1 MGMFLDVASFSARV
15 WSQEQERGMTVK
27 DEKYALCCLATV
39 PQLDSDR
46 EFLYFLPLLFRTV
59 MQSLG
64 SNSPMKTYL
73 PRVHEIDR
81 KWYLVDAEERVLG
94 RLASRI
100 ASVLMGKEKPCYTA
114 FLDTGDFLIVINAD
128 KVKLTGNKWDKK
140 IYYSHSGYPG
150 GLKQISARELLDKHP
165 EQLMKKAVKGMLPR
179 NKLGRRMFKKLK
191 VYAGGD
197 HPHQAQ
203 KPEPLVLGEE

>member
-1 MGMFLDVASFSARV
+1 M
-15 WSQEQERGMTVK
+15 
-27 DEKYALCCLATV
+27 
-39 PQLDSDR
+39 
-46 EFLYFLPLLFRTV
+46 
-59 MQSLG
+59 
-64 SNSPMKTYL
+64 
-73 PRVHEIDR
+73 
-81 KWYLVDAEERVLG
+81 DAEERVLG

-203 KPEPLVLGEE
+203 KPEPLVVLWNRQAEDFDCSSLLDAGLWADRYQPSGFQGIFQE